1 MIEIRLDRDIADDP
15 ITGLRWTRPTTGKI
29 AEVLQECG
37 LSVSANTV
45 ARLLHGMNFTHRK
58 RPRDGLPRN
67 GFSATSM
74 ELAVDSVTTL

>member
-1 MIEIRLDRDIADDP
+1 
-15 ITGLRWTRPTTGKI
+15 
-29 AEVLQECG
+29 
-37 LSVSANTV
+37 VSANTV